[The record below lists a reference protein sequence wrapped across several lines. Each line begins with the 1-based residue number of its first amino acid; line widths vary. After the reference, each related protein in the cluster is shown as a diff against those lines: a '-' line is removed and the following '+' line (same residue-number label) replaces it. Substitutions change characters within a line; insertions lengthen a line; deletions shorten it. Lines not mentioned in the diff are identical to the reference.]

1 MIVPDWGGYL
11 EFREGLVSAL
21 DPRFYSQD
29 WLDLEILE
37 GRAHFMRT
45 EKAAIVFRFK
55 QYPTGWTELR
65 SVAATGDLEQIRQM
79 LIPIAEGAAAKLGCK
94 SARITSRPA
103 WVRLM
108 PDYYQ
113 YQVVMEKDLAD
124 GQF

>member
-1 MIVPDWGGYL
+1 MIVPDWAGYL
-11 EFREGLVSAL
+11 EFRAGLVSAL
-21 DPRFYSQD
+21 DPRFYTQE
-29 WLDLEILE
+29 WLDSEILE
-37 GRAHFMRT
+37 GKAQFMRA
-45 EKAAIVFRFK
+45 ENAAIVFRFK
-55 QYPTGWTELR
+55 RYPTGWMELR

-113 YQVVMEKDLAD
+113 YQVVMEKELAD